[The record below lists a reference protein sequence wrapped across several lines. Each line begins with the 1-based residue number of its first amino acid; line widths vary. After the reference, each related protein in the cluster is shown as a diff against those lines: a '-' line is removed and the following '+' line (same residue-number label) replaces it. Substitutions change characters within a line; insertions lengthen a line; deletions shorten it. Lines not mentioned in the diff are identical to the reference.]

1 GGTGGHIYPAVAIA
15 EKIREKQPDSEILF
29 IGTEAGMEK
38 DIVPEKGFDIRFV
51 KVRGFYRRKIW
62 RNISVVSELL
72 RASRDIRGILRSF
85 KADIA
90 VGAGGYVSG
99 PVIREAHKLGIK
111 TCVHEQNACP
121 GLSNILAERY
131 ADRVLLA
138 FEEGRRRFRNQKKLA
153 VTGNPVRENFI
164 RIGVGESRAKL
175 GAGPDEFVLLCFG
188 GSRGA
193 MRLNE
198 TILEILDNIGKIR
211 DMRLYWITG
220 RIYYADIAGKIAA
233 RRPAGPD
240 RAAVIEYT
248 DQMHLYLAAADLVVG
263 RSGAITVSELAARGR
278 PSILIP
284 SPNVT
289 GNHQYFNAKALADK
303 GAAVLIEEKE
313 LTPERLLNEITRLH
327 GDKGLLSRMRAAAG
341 SLGRLDA
348 AERIYSE
355 LMDIYSRGD

>member
-1 GGTGGHIYPAVAIA
+1 
-15 EKIREKQPDSEILF
+15 
-29 IGTEAGMEK
+29 
-38 DIVPEKGFDIRFV
+38 
-51 KVRGFYRRKIW
+51 
-62 RNISVVSELL
+62 
-72 RASRDIRGILRSF
+72 
-85 KADIA
+85 
-90 VGAGGYVSG
+90 VSG

-111 TCVHEQNACP
+111 TCVHEQNAHP

-138 FEEGRRRFRNQKKLA
+138 FEEGRWRFRDQRKLA
-153 VTGNPVRENFI
+153 VTGNPVREDLI
-164 RIGVGESRAKL
+164 QAGVGESRARL
-175 GAGPDEFVLLCFG
+175 GVGPGEFVLLCFG

-211 DMRLYWITG
+211 DIRLYWITG

-233 RRPAGPD
+233 RRPAGTD
-240 RAAVIEYT
+240 KATVIEYT

-263 RSGAITVSELAARGR
+263 RSGAITVSELTARGR

-303 GAAVLIEEKE
+303 GAAVLIEERE
-313 LTPERLLNEITRLH
+313 LTPERLLNEIMRLH
-327 GDKGLLSRMRAAAG
+327 DDKDLLNRMCAAAG
-341 SLGRLDA
+341 SLWRPAA

-355 LMDIYSRGD
+355 LMDIYSFNGSENN